1 MFRNINTYIYICK
14 YGIYKYKYVVVIIK
28 EDMDLKEFKGRY
40 LLGIS
45 RRNCKWNMI
54 ELYYSIKK

>member
-1 MFRNINTYIYICK
+1 MYIYIYK